1 MISTTQVWE
10 NVLIEIQARVTAF
23 AYESWIEGLVP
34 VCIYEDNVV
43 LLCENSAKKRV
54 VEERYIDVISESCK
68 KVMPHNEGVLFILEE
83 EREKY
88 EKYANADIGE
98 INSENIIVEET
109 TCSFSPKCTFD
120 NFIVGK
126 SNEFAAAAS
135 KAVAQNPGT
144 KYNPLFIY
152 GGVGLGKTHLLN
164 AIGNHIRKTNP
175 KLRCMNI
182 SCERFTNELIEA
194 LRGNKHTD
202 EMKEFRKRYRS
213 VDVLMIDDIQFIAKT
228 VSTQEELFHTF
239 NDLYYKDKQIIICS
253 DRPPQE
259 IAPLEER
266 LRTRFQG
273 GVVADISEPDLETRI
288 AILKSEALAEK
299 QNIDDEIL
307 KLIAN
312 KVTTNIREMK
322 GVLTKIICYSQLI
335 CKNVNDMEVVNSA
348 LKDYNDDKTE
358 LVTIDKIVDCV
369 CKYYPNVTKKD
380 IIGKKKTK
388 EIVEP
393 RQMCVYLV
401 TELLTL
407 PLLSIGQYFGGR
419 DHTTIMYTRDKMAEL
434 VANDPRYA
442 AQAKDI
448 KDMIFGK

>member
-1 MISTTQVWE
+1 M
-10 NVLIEIQARVTAF
+10 
-23 AYESWIEGLVP
+23 
-34 VCIYEDNVV
+34 
-43 LLCENSAKKRV
+43 
-54 VEERYIDVISESCK
+54 
-68 KVMPHNEGVLFILEE
+68 
-83 EREKY
+83 
-88 EKYANADIGE
+88 
-98 INSENIIVEET
+98 
-109 TCSFSPKCTFD
+109 
-120 NFIVGK
+120 
-126 SNEFAAAAS
+126 
-135 KAVAQNPGT
+135 
-144 KYNPLFIY
+144 
-152 GGVGLGKTHLLN
+152 
-164 AIGNHIRKTNP
+164 
-175 KLRCMNI
+175 
-182 SCERFTNELIEA
+182 
-194 LRGNKHTD
+194 
-202 EMKEFRKRYRS
+202 
-213 VDVLMIDDIQFIAKT
+213 
-228 VSTQEELFHTF
+228 
-239 NDLYYKDKQIIICS
+239 YYKDKQIIICS

-419 DHTTIMYTRDKMAEL
+419 DHTTIMYTRDKMADL